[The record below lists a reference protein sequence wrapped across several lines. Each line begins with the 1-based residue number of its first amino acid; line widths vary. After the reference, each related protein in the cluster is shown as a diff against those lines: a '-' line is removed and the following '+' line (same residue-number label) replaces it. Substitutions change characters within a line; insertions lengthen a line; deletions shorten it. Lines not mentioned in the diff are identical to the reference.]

1 MKRMAV
7 IGSGISGLGAA
18 YLLSRS
24 HDVSLFERDS
34 RLGGHTHTV
43 SIDTAAGRQHLDTG
57 FLVHN
62 HRTYPNLVRLF
73 REIGVETRPSD
84 MSFSVSVPSAGF
96 EYSSRGLPGFF
107 AQTRRLASPQH
118 YRLLWQIAR
127 FNRLAPQV
135 LDGDAHDGTTL
146 GDYLRDHGFDAQ
158 FTDRYLLPM
167 TSAIWSASLAEVH
180 RFPVTTIVRF
190 MHNHGMLA
198 MGTHPTWYVVSGG
211 SSAYI
216 PRLSEKFQGSIYTD
230 ARVLSVSRSASKVTL
245 TVANR
250 PSLTFDEV
258 VFACHGDQVLPLL
271 ADPSDRERDVFSQF
285 STTTNETWLHTDRS
299 FLPSSPRARASWNY
313 QIGDRQAAPCVTYHL
328 NRLQGLACDTDYC
341 VTLNPVRPP
350 DASQVIL
357 RKTDRHPKMDGAAI
371 AAQRRWYQVS
381 GVQRTHY
388 CGAYW
393 RYGFH
398 EDGFWSAIRVAN
410 ALGVTW

>member
-1 MKRMAV
+1 MKRIAV
-7 IGSGISGLGAA
+7 IGSGISGLAAA
-18 YLLSRS
+18 YLLSRK
-24 HDVSLFERDS
+24 HEVSLFERET

-43 SIDTAAGRQHLDTG
+43 TIDTPRGPQPLDTG

-73 REIGVETRPSD
+73 REIGVETRESD
-84 MSFSVSVPSAGF
+84 MSFSVSVPAAGF

-127 FNRLAPQV
+127 FNRLAPRV
-135 LDGDAHDGTTL
+135 LDSDADDGTTL
-146 GDYLRDHGFDAQ
+146 GDYLREHGFDAQ
-158 FTDRYLLPM
+158 FTDHYLLPM

-216 PRLSEKFQGSIYTD
+216 PKLSAPFAANIHTD
-230 ARVLSVSRSASKVTL
+230 VRVLSVSRGASQVTI
-245 TVANR
+245 TIANR
-250 PSLTFDEV
+250 PPLTFDDV

-271 ADPSDRERDVFSQF
+271 ADPSEGERDVFSQF

-299 FLPSSPRARASWNY
+299 FLPSTSRARASWNY

-328 NRLQGLACDTDYC
+328 NRLQGICSDVEYC

-350 DASQVIL
+350 EASAVIL
-357 RKTDRHPKMDGAAI
+357 RKTDRHPKLDGAAI
-371 AAQRRWYQVS
+371 AAQRRWHEVS

-398 EDGFWSAIRVAN
+398 EDGLWSAIRVAQ
-410 ALGVTW
+410 ALGVEW